1 MSNKKKDKQGES
13 EWNERAKEIWLAGLG
28 ALAAVED
35 EGNKLFKSLVSRGSE
50 YEKKRK
56 EQIEEMWEDVS
67 GRFQEVEDELG
78 DKYDKAEEKVEKNFK
93 SVISGLGIPTRK
105 EVKDLSNKVDALIEK
120 LEKMEKKETGDSGTS
135 RGSTGKK

>member
-56 EQIEEMWEDVS
+56 EQIDEMWEDVS

-135 RGSTGKK
+135 KGSTGKK

>member
-78 DKYDKAEEKVEKNFK
+78 DKYDKAEEKIEKNFK

-135 RGSTGKK
+135 KGSTGKK